1 MQIDLCPIES
11 ARYSM
16 DGDHWGNLLRLA
28 RLGGWKPEGTIAPS
42 YMFHQDNPELTV
54 SGVWPVEPERPVIT
68 HVDPDAM
75 PDFGLIENALD

>member
-1 MQIDLCPIES
+1 MHRSSVFGLLACVCVAGLLVGCNAARES
-11 ARYSM
+11 R
-16 DGDHWGNLLRLA
+16 
-28 RLGGWKPEGTIAPS
+28 PTIAPS